1 MRDFYGSF
9 AQIFPLAGRAVV
21 PPVGIVEIRSF
32 GRGGVPGAAG
42 AGFSSTAECAAVPR
56 RMRRNRMAQPSLRV
70 ETAPAVNA
78 CQSSSPPARFSA
90 VAVFQAPRIPM

>member
-32 GRGGVPGAAG
+32 GRGGG
-42 AGFSSTAECAAVPR
+42 AGGRTAECAAVPR

>member
-32 GRGGVPGAAG
+32 GRGGDAG
-42 AGFSSTAECAAVPR
+42 CRGRGLFRHGGVCR
-56 RMRRNRMAQPSLRV
+56 RAPNRMAQPSLRV

>member
-1 MRDFYGSF
+1 MGG
-9 AQIFPLAGRAVV
+9 A
-21 PPVGIVEIRSF
+21 
-32 GRGGVPGAAG
+32 GVPGAAG
-42 AGFSSTAECAAVPR
+42 AGFSGTAEGAAVPAGAGFYGTAECAAVPR

-90 VAVFQAPRIPM
+90 VAVFQAPRIPT